1 MRYLCCCTCFYGSH
15 GQSKVTLIFN
25 VIMLLSAILK
35 LSFQANLTAKIEED
49 LTEQFETFSGFFVV
63 SDLLIIMDIALYFM
77 MIVVAAGTLFT
88 WFPH

>member
-1 MRYLCCCTCFYGSH
+1 
-15 GQSKVTLIFN
+15 
-25 VIMLLSAILK
+25 MLFSAIFK
-35 LSFQANLTAKIEED
+35 LSFQARITAKIGED
-49 LTEQFETFSGFFVV
+49 LTEQFETFSGFFAV